1 MRQVIYSSKLGI
13 TISREELA
21 KLSLAGNTTGEIAQ
35 AFGTTRGTVNGWFK
49 IFKIRRIQFYIKYPA
64 VVRQV
69 Q

>member
-49 IFKIRRIQFYIKYPA
+49 TFKISTKTKKEICRT
-64 VVRQV
+64 
-69 Q
+69 